1 MASNLIAMAS
11 GLLVMANLSNGL
23 QPINLIAMAPI
34 LQFYAL
40 AHLLRL
46 VECPVPHFIIQ
57 SVVDIFGCLLLTVF
71 LLFVIDLQNC
81 PSVAKYQ

>member
-11 GLLVMANLSNGL
+11 GLLVMANLINGL
-23 QPINLIAMAPI
+23 QPIN